1 MTLLATASHV
11 ILNVTPAA
19 QSIAISRSG
28 LWPIMGNA
36 KRNNQWAHPA
46 LSQGISTSG
55 AAVPKKAERSL
66 YFFKQ

>member
-1 MTLLATASHV
+1 MPGLRNDCQPINA
-11 ILNVTPAA
+11 PCA
-19 QSIAISRSG
+19 QALYELSNPLVG
-28 LWPIMGNA
+28 GNA

-46 LSQGISTSG
+46 LSQGISRSG